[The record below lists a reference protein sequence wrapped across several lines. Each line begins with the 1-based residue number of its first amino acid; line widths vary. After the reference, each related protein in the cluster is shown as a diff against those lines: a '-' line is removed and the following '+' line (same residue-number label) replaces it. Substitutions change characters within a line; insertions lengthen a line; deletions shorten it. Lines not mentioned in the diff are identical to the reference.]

1 MGKITEAR
9 LRDVARSAAQKI
21 LSEMARRLEGPL
33 PEEALQCVYVG
44 TQDEDAPLN
53 SRTRILF
60 EWRLKGGGVVKTS
73 TTPMQ
78 VLHKGPKNGLAPPAI
93 FRKTFLYTCLPAYLE
108 RKKNLPFLAKIAAV
122 RCHYL
127 AAARPVL
134 NYKVVKIQVD
144 GSTAELILCA
154 HVEEDTWLCAP
165 VPPAARKDKFT
176 AITVTGAQEDVL
188 LKRPQP
194 GIDLLCAKAEM
205 EAEKFRAKTEHRE
218 VNMQK
223 ALAGFVTDV
232 CAFPRQKEVTLLWS
246 ARTREGWDLRAN
258 EFCVSRFRNL

>member
-9 LRDVARSAAQKI
+9 LRDVARSAADKVV
-21 LSEMARRLEGPL
+21 SEMARRLEGPL
-33 PEEALQCVYVG
+33 PEDALQCVFWG

-60 EWRLKGGGVVKTS
+60 EWKLRGGGVVKTS
-73 TTPMQ
+73 TTPMH
-78 VLHKGPKNGLAPPAI
+78 VLHKGPKNGLAPPVI
-93 FRKTFLYTCLPAYLE
+93 FKKTFLLTCLPAYLE
-108 RKKNLPFLAKIAAV
+108 RKKNLPFLAKVAAV

-127 AAARPVL
+127 AVARPVL

-154 HVEEDTWLCAP
+154 HVEEDTWLSAP
-165 VPPAARKDKFT
+165 VPPARKDKFT
-176 AITVTGAQEDVL
+176 AITVTDAQEEVL
-188 LKRPQP
+188 LKRSKP
-194 GIDLLCAKAEM
+194 GIDLLCAKAHLEV
-205 EAEKFRAKTEHRE
+205 EKHRAKTEHRE